1 MHDLFTEIWSSVRR
15 NKLRTILTGLA
26 VSWGIFII
34 ILLLGAGNGLMN
46 AFMKQSHDFATNT
59 MELYG
64 GLTTKPYD
72 GLQQGRW
79 VPLTDQDV
87 KILQGPLF
95 SDHIDKVSA

>member
-34 ILLLGAGNGLMN
+34 ILLLGAGNGMMN

-59 MELYG
+59 MESLIIS
-64 GLTTKPYD
+64 TKS
-72 GLQQGRW
+72 
-79 VPLTDQDV
+79 PLPFPPTAL
-87 KILQGPLF
+87 IN
-95 SDHIDKVSA
+95 